1 MTAAVLVLNAGSS
14 SLKFAV
20 YEQRDGLPLI
30 FKGSVSSLHTN
41 PRLKL
46 SSGKAVEER
55 SLGREPMEI
64 GAAVEVV
71 AAEIGELGFGHPVAA
86 VGHRI
91 VHGGRDFI
99 SPLVLDEPVVERL
112 RELIPLAPLHQ
123 PKNLQVVDVARNR
136 FPEAVQVG
144 CFDTAFHAARPKIA
158 KSYGLPRALTDAG
171 VQSYGFHGLSYTYI
185 SSELG
190 RRNSSQAGGRV
201 IVAHLGN
208 GASLCAMRGGKSVAT
223 TMGFSTLDG
232 LIMSTRCGSLDPGII
247 IHLLQ
252 NLRMSVEEVSTLL
265 YDGSG
270 LLGISGISGDMVT
283 LLEADSSSAAEAVD
297 LFVYRAGREIGSL
310 AAAIGGLDT
319 LVFTAGIGENSPAI
333 REQICASAG
342 WIGVKIDPES
352 NKQNLARISFPDSAV
367 DVLVIPTDEERA
379 MAEQILSISRSRTA
393 ILANDC

>member
-1 MTAAVLVLNAGSS
+1 MPVAILVLNAGSS

-20 YEQRDGLPLI
+20 YERRESLPLI
-30 FKGSVSSLHTN
+30 FKGNVSSLSAN

-46 SSGKAVEER
+46 SIGNATEEK
-55 SLGREPMEI
+55 SLGRKSLDI

-71 AAEIGELGFGHPVAA
+71 AAEMGDRGAGRPVAA

-91 VHGGRDFI
+91 VHGARDFI
-99 SPLVLDEPVVERL
+99 SPVVLDEPIVEQL
-112 RELIPLAPLHQ
+112 RGLIPLAPLHQ
-123 PKNLQVVDVARNR
+123 PQNLQVVDLARKL

-144 CFDTAFHAARPKIA
+144 CFDTAFHAARPGIA

-171 VQSYGFHGLSYTYI
+171 VQSYGFHGLSYAYI

-190 RRNSSQAGGRV
+190 KRYGPEAGGRV

-208 GASLCAMRGGKSVAT
+208 GASLCAMRGGQSVAT

-232 LIMSTRCGSLDPGII
+232 LVMSTRCGSLDPGIV

-270 LLGISGISGDMVT
+270 LLGISGISGDMAT
-283 LLEADSSSAAEAVD
+283 LLEADSPSAAEAVD

-310 AAAIGGLDT
+310 AAAIGGLDI

-333 REQICASAG
+333 RDQICASAG
-342 WIGVKIDPES
+342 WLGVKIDPES
-352 NKQNLARISFPDSAV
+352 NKQNLTRISSPDSAV

-379 MAEQILSISRSRTA
+379 MAEQILSIS
-393 ILANDC
+393 